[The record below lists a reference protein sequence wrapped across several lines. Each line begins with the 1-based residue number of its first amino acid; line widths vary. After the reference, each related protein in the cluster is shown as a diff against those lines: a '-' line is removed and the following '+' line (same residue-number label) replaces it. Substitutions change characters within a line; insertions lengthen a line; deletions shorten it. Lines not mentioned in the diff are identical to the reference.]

1 VSVSGFYE
9 AVREELP
16 DLSQCEIQGKSEV
29 AGMKKSGGLSLND

>member
-16 DLSQCEIQGKSEV
+16 DLSQCEIQGKWEV
-29 AGMKKSGGLSLND
+29 AGLKKSGGLFP